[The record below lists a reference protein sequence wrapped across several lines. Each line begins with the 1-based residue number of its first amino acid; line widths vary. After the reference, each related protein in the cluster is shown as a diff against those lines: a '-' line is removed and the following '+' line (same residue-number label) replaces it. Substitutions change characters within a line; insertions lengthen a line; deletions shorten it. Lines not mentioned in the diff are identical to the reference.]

1 MGRAPHWQNRRVPAP
16 EGAGTASTQ
25 EQKGVGVPFL
35 RVLGRYLAG
44 TLVVVVL
51 IVAGVALRV
60 VLVGHEDERARSQAI
75 IVLGAAQYN
84 GRPSDVYAARLDH
97 AVQLYRAG
105 VAPAVLTV
113 GGGQQGDRLTEGEA
127 GRQYLEAA
135 GLPAAALTAVGTG
148 NDTLLSL
155 RAADQVLDQRGW
167 TSVVLVTDPW
177 HSERSQLIATDL
189 GLSVQVSPVDRGP
202 ATQAGVAGRYVL
214 RETLG
219 TLFYLLT
226 GGSSGAGSA
235 VL

>member
-1 MGRAPHWQNRRVPAP
+1 M
-16 EGAGTASTQ
+16 
-25 EQKGVGVPFL
+25 PFV
-35 RVLGRYLAG
+35 RVLGRYVAG
-44 TLVVVVL
+44 TMVVAVL
-51 IVAGVALRV
+51 IVLGVVLRV
-60 VLVGHEDERARSQAI
+60 VQVGNQDQQAPAQAI
-75 IVLGAAQYN
+75 IVLGAAQYD

-97 AVQLYRAG
+97 AAELYRAG
-105 VAPAVLTV
+105 VAPAVLTI

-127 GRQYLEAA
+127 GRRYLAAA

-148 NDTLLSL
+148 NDTLLSM
-155 RAADQVLDQRGW
+155 RAADQVLEQRGW

-177 HSERSQLIATDL
+177 HSERSQLIASDL
-189 GLSVQVSPVDRGP
+189 GLSVQVSPVSQGP
-202 ATQAGVAGRYVL
+202 STESGVAGRYIL

>member
-1 MGRAPHWQNRRVPAP
+1 MPIVRI
-16 EGAGTASTQ
+16 
-25 EQKGVGVPFL
+25 
-35 RVLGRYLAG
+35 LGRYLLG
-44 TLVVVVL
+44 TLLVVVL

-60 VLVGHEDERARSQAI
+60 VQVGNEDQRGTAQAI

-97 AVQLYRAG
+97 AAELYRAG
-105 VAPAVLTV
+105 VAPAVLTI
-113 GGGQQGDRLTEGEA
+113 GGGQEGDRLTEGEA
-127 GRQYLEAA
+127 GRQYLVAA

-155 RAADQVLDQRGW
+155 RAADDVLDQRGW

-177 HSERSQLIATDL
+177 HSERSRLIAADL
-189 GLSVQVSPVDRGP
+189 GLSVQVSPVTQGP
-202 ATQAGVAGRYVL
+202 STESGVAGRYVL

>member
-1 MGRAPHWQNRRVPAP
+1 MAITRR
-16 EGAGTASTQ
+16 EGAG
-25 EQKGVGVPFL
+25 VPL
-35 RVLGRYLAG
+35 VRILGRYLLG
-44 TLVVVVL
+44 TLLVAVL

-60 VLVGHEDERARSQAI
+60 VQVGNQDQRETAQVI

-97 AVQLYRAG
+97 AAELYRAG
-105 VAPAVLTV
+105 VAPAVLTI
-113 GGGQQGDRLTEGEA
+113 GGGQVGDRLTEGEA
-127 GRQYLEAA
+127 GRQYLAAA

-155 RAADQVLDQRGW
+155 RAADDVLHQRGW

-177 HSERSQLIATDL
+177 HSERSRLIASDL
-189 GLSVQVSPVDRGP
+189 GLSVQVSPVTQGP
-202 ATQAGVAGRYVL
+202 SAESGVVGRYVT

>member
-1 MGRAPHWQNRRVPAP
+1 MSFV
-16 EGAGTASTQ
+16 
-25 EQKGVGVPFL
+25 

-44 TLVVVVL
+44 TLLVAAL
-51 IVAGVALRV
+51 IVVGVALRIV
-60 VLVGHEDERARSQAI
+60 QVGNEDQRGTVQAI

-97 AVQLYRAG
+97 AAELYRAG
-105 VAPAVLTV
+105 VAPAVLTI
-113 GGGQQGDRLTEGEA
+113 GGGQVGDRLTEGEA
-127 GRQYLEAA
+127 GRQYLVAA
-135 GLPAAALTAVGTG
+135 GLPAAALTAVGIG

-155 RAADQVLDQRGW
+155 RAADDVLDRRGW
-167 TSVVLVTDPW
+167 QTVVLVTDPW
-177 HSERSQLIATDL
+177 HSERSRLMATDL
-189 GLSVQVSPVDRGP
+189 GLTATVSPVTRGP
-202 ATQAGVAGRYVL
+202 STRSGLAGRYVT